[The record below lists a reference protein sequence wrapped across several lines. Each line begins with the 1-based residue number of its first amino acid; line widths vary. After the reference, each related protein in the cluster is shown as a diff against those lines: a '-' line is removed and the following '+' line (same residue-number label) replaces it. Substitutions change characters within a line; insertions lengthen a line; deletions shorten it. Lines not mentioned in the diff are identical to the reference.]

1 MLLLLGEET
10 FCDTFISLKHQ
21 LSLERMLLVSSSFQM
36 SQPEETGGCFQEVAN
51 TTNIRL
57 AGVLQLGTF
66 VGELERS
73 IHFSTSPHL
82 QIYTLLG
89 HQSCH
94 PLCASTSCP
103 QTAAGGCC
111 AGSLSCRFP
120 VLLKPFSSLL
130 QLRLLSAPLYLVG
143 FCDIETA
150 GDEAVTSER
159 HSSSREL
166 KQFSAVFLCQ
176 GL

>member
-73 IHFSTSPHL
+73 HSFQYQPTPPNIHSPWAPVMPPSVCFHIL
-82 QIYTLLG
+82 PSDCSRGMLR
-89 HQSCH
+89 
-94 PLCASTSCP
+94 
-103 QTAAGGCC
+103 
-111 AGSLSCRFP
+111 RFP
-120 VLLKPFSSLL
+120 VLQVPCSAQAILLTAPAQAFECTFIFSRIL
-130 QLRLLSAPLYLVG
+130 
-143 FCDIETA
+143 
-150 GDEAVTSER
+150 
-159 HSSSREL
+159 
-166 KQFSAVFLCQ
+166 
-176 GL
+176 